1 MHLWQFRPVLHN
13 NLTMEPDSLLELDK
27 VEKNAFSF
35 YWRMAE
41 NRKKERKCLQN
52 LRNKLICRCFM
63 HYFWR
68 FAGSCCANGCFRGPF
83 AQHFTPT
90 SQLDSAVL

>member
-13 NLTMEPDSLLELDK
+13 NLTIEPNSLWELDK
-27 VEKNAFSF
+27 VEKTPSLFIGG
-35 YWRMAE
+35 WPRI
-41 NRKKERKCLQN
+41 ERKCLQN
-52 LRNKLICRCFM
+52 LRNKLIRRCFI

-68 FAGSCCANGCFRGPF
+68 FAGSCCANGCFRGPS

-90 SQLDSAVL
+90 SQLDLAVL